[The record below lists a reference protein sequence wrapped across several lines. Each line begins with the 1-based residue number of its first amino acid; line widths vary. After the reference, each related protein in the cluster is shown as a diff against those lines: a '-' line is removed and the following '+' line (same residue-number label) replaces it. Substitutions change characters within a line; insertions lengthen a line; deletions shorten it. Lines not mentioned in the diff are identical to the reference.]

1 MIKKPAG
8 QTLRNPFTRHA
19 SSKPAAHRY
28 AINMRVVHVTY
39 GAGTVIN
46 VQQNT
51 VRVRFDDRSRGIK
64 EIEKS
69 NKDLMPREAAM
80 QKANLRRM

>member
-1 MIKKPAG
+1 
-8 QTLRNPFTRHA
+8 
-19 SSKPAAHRY
+19 
-28 AINMRVVHVTY
+28 MRVVHVTY

-69 NKDLMPREAAM
+69 NKDLMTREAAM